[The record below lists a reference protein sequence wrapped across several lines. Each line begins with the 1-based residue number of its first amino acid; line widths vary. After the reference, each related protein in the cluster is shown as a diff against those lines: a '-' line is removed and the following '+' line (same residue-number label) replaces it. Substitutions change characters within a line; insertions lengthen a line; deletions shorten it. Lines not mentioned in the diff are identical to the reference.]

1 MENLPGTTRRGF
13 LRLVGAMGAAATLTG
28 TLAACGTTP
37 AQTTPTAGGSAA
49 PSAAP
54 TITGGIIA
62 SSAHGESAVCTCRSA
77 RQTFTHGSP

>member
-37 AQTTPTAGGSAA
+37 AQTAAPTTGGSAA
-49 PSAAP
+49 PTAGTAGTGEKITAAISYQLG
-54 TITGGIIA
+54 TTA
-62 SSAHGESAVCTCRSA
+62 TTR
-77 RQTFTHGSP
+77 